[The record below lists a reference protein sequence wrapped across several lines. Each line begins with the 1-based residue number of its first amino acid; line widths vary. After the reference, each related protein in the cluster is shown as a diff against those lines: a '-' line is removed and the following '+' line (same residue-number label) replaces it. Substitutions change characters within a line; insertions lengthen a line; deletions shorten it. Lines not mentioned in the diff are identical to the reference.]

1 MTDMINAEMEEI
13 NINTEV
19 LVIGGGLTGLKA
31 ASEIAASGYK
41 VSLIEEE
48 SDIGFKEETK
58 YLLSVNEK
66 ELASLKKL
74 IKQVKN
80 NNQIEVL
87 TQTQIKGVT
96 GVTGDFNVT
105 LSKGNELKGKKVGA
119 IVIAT
124 NFSIKPLNEEYGLS
138 LSENV
143 LTQSQIEEL
152 LAPDNKAGREK
163 LINKTVAFVV
173 GFAQNGY
180 PLVMERVMR
189 SVLTAEETDGCSA
202 YVYAGDLKVA
212 SDGLE
217 VIYKDT
223 RDNGATYFKLKEA
236 PNINADGK
244 KISFYDEVLRR
255 DMELSPDIIVVEE
268 AVCAD
273 QSNEGLA
280 KLLRID
286 MGPFGF
292 LQKDNV
298 HLFPVCSNREGIFV
312 VGATREVQDLPLIWT
327 DVENVSLKVKNL
339 LGDGTRMVPKEKA
352 VVDTGKCVFCLT
364 CYRCCPHGAIYWD
377 EDNKAVISKI
387 ACQACGI
394 CASECPMDAIQ
405 IGGFKDEDIK
415 VQIQKCIETGS
426 NEPNIIAFCCQNS
439 AFEAGKMAE
448 AFNMPLPAGLK
459 IIKVPCAG
467 KVDIDY
473 ILSAFVNGA
482 DGVLV
487 MTCHNGNC
495 KSEQGN
501 IFANMRVDDVHRM
514 FEETG
519 FENDR
524 LKYVT
529 LASNMGQDFS
539 SAVIDM
545 ERKVKELGPSALR
558 N

>member
-1 MTDMINAEMEEI
+1 MTDMTNADMEEI
-13 NINTEV
+13 NINTKV
-19 LVIGGGLTGLKA
+19 LIIGGGMPGLKA
-31 ASEIAASGYK
+31 ASVIAASGYK
-41 VSLIEEE
+41 VGLIEEK
-48 SDIGFKEETK
+48 SDIGFQEETNC
-58 YLLSVNEK
+58 LFNLDSK
-66 ELASLKKL
+66 ELESLKKL
-74 IKQVKN
+74 AEQVKN
-80 NNQIEVL
+80 NNQIEVF

-105 LSKGNELKGKKVGA
+105 LSKENELKEKRVGA

-124 NFSIKPLNEEYGLS
+124 DFSVEPLNEKYGLS
-138 LSENV
+138 LSKNV
-143 LTQSQIEEL
+143 LTQSQMEKL
-152 LAPDNKAGREK
+152 LAPDNKSGRKK
-163 LINKTVAFVV
+163 LANKTVAFVV
-173 GFAQNGY
+173 GFAQEGY
-180 PLVMERVMR
+180 PLVMERVMH
-189 SVLTAEETDGCSA
+189 SVLAIEETEACNA

-217 VIYKDT
+217 MIYKDT
-223 RDNGATYFKLKEA
+223 RDKGATYFKLKEA
-236 PNINADGK
+236 PNISQDGK
-244 KISFYDEVLRR
+244 TISFYDDVLRR
-255 DMELSPDIIVVEE
+255 DMELSPDFLVVEE

-280 KLLRID
+280 ELLRID
-286 MGPFGF
+286 VGPFGF

-298 HLFPVCSNREGIFV
+298 HLFPVSSNREGIFV
-312 VGATREVQDLPLIWT
+312 VGATREVQNLPLIWT
-327 DVENVSLKVKNL
+327 DVENVALKVKNL

-352 VVDTGKCVFCLT
+352 VVDSGKCVFCLT

-405 IGGFKDEDIK
+405 IGGFKDEAIK
-415 VQIQKCIETGS
+415 VQIRNCIETGN

-467 KVDIDY
+467 KVDVDY

-501 IFANMRVDDVHRM
+501 TFANMRVGDVHRM
-514 FEETG
+514 FKETG

-545 ERKVKELGPSALR
+545 ESKIKELGPSALR

>member
-1 MTDMINAEMEEI
+1 MTDTTNVDMEEI
-13 NINTEV
+13 NINTGV
-19 LVIGGGLTGLKA
+19 LVIGGGIPGLKA
-31 ASEIAASGYK
+31 ASEIAASGYR
-41 VSLIEEE
+41 VSLIEKE
-48 SDIGFKEETK
+48 SDIGFQGGTNS
-58 YLLSVNEK
+58 LFSLNSNE
-66 ELASLKKL
+66 LDSLKKL
-74 IKQVKN
+74 VTQVKDN
-80 NNQIEVL
+80 DQIDIF
-87 TQTQIKGVT
+87 TRTQIKDVT

-105 LSKGNELKGKKVGA
+105 LSKENELKEKRVGA
-119 IVIAT
+119 IVVAT
-124 NFSIKPLNEEYGLS
+124 DFSVEPLNEKYGLS
-138 LSENV
+138 LSKNV
-143 LTQSQIEEL
+143 LTQSQVEEL
-152 LAPDNKAGREK
+152 LAPGNKSGRKK
-163 LINKTVAFVV
+163 LENKTVSFVV
-173 GFAQNGY
+173 GFAQEGY

-189 SVLTAEETDGCSA
+189 SVLAIEETKGCSA

-217 VIYKDT
+217 LIYKDT
-223 RDNGATYFKLKEA
+223 RDNGATYFKLKQA
-236 PNINADGK
+236 PNISPDGK
-244 KISFYDEVLRR
+244 KISFHDTVLRR
-255 DMELSPDIIVVEE
+255 DMELSTDLIVVEE

-280 KLLRID
+280 ELLRID
-286 MGPFGF
+286 VGPLGF

-327 DVENVSLKVKNL
+327 DVENVALKVKNL
-339 LGDGTRMVPKEKA
+339 LGDGKRMLPKEKA

-405 IGGFKDEDIK
+405 IGGFEDDDIK
-415 VQIQKCIETGS
+415 GQIQNFAESGN

-448 AFNMPLPAGLK
+448 AFNMPLPTGLK

-473 ILSAFVNGA
+473 LLSAFVNGA

-501 IFANMRVDDVHRM
+501 TFANMRVGDVHKM

-545 ERKVKELGPSALR
+545 ERKIKELGLSPLR

>member
-41 VSLIEEE
+41 VSLIEKE
-48 SDIGFKEETK
+48 SDIGFQEETN
-58 YLLSVNEK
+58 YLFSVNKK
-66 ELASLKKL
+66 ELASLEKL

-80 NNQIEVL
+80 NNQIEVF

-105 LSKGNELKGKKVGA
+105 LSKENELKGKKVGA
-119 IVIAT
+119 IIIAT
-124 NFSIKPLNEEYGLS
+124 DFSVEPLNEKYGLS
-138 LSENV
+138 LSKNV
-143 LTQSQIEEL
+143 LTQSQMEEL
-152 LAPDNKAGREK
+152 LAPDNKSGREK
-163 LINKTVAFVV
+163 LANKTVAFVV
-173 GFAQNGY
+173 GFAQDGY

-189 SVLTAEETDGCSA
+189 SVLAAEETDGCNA

-217 VIYKDT
+217 MIYKDT

-236 PNINADGK
+236 PNISQDGK
-244 KISFYDEVLRR
+244 KISFYDDVLRR
-255 DMELSPDIIVVEE
+255 DMELSPDLLIVEE

-280 KLLRID
+280 ELLRID
-286 MGPFGF
+286 MGPLGF

-415 VQIQKCIETGS
+415 VQIQKCIETGN

-439 AFEAGKMAE
+439 AFEAGEMAE

-459 IIKVPCAG
+459 TIKVPCAG

-473 ILSAFVNGA
+473 ILSAFLNGA

-501 IFANMRVDDVHRM
+501 IFANMRVGDAHKM

-519 FENDR
+519 FESDR

-545 ERKVKELGPSALR
+545 ERKVKELGLSALR

>member
-41 VSLIEEE
+41 VSLIEKEAE
-48 SDIGFKEETK
+48 IGFQGEKNS
-58 YLLSVNEK
+58 LFSLNNE
-66 ELASLKKL
+66 ELASLEKL
-74 IKQVKN
+74 IEQVKN
-80 NNQIEVL
+80 NNQIEVF

-119 IVIAT
+119 IIIAT
-124 NFSIKPLNEEYGLS
+124 DFSVEPLNEKYGLS

-143 LTQSQIEEL
+143 LTQSQMEEL

-163 LINKTVAFVV
+163 LANKTVAFVV
-173 GFAQNGY
+173 GFAQDGH

-189 SVLTAEETDGCSA
+189 SVLSIEETDGCNA

-217 VIYKDT
+217 IIYKDT

-236 PNINADGK
+236 PNIKPDGK
-244 KISFYDEVLRR
+244 TISFYDDVLRR
-255 DMELSPDIIVVEE
+255 DMELSPDLLIVEE

-280 KLLRID
+280 DLLRID
-286 MGPFGF
+286 MGPLGF

-312 VGATREVQDLPLIWT
+312 IGATREVQDLPLIWT

-415 VQIQKCIETGS
+415 VQIQNCIETGN

-448 AFNMPLPAGLK
+448 AFNMPLPVGLK
-459 IIKVPCAG
+459 TIKVPCAG

-514 FEETG
+514 FKETG

-545 ERKVKELGPSALR
+545 ERKVKELGLSPLR

>member
-1 MTDMINAEMEEI
+1 MTDMTNVDMEEI
-13 NINTEV
+13 NINTWV
-19 LVIGGGLTGLKA
+19 LVIGGGIPGLKA

-41 VSLIEEE
+41 VSLIEKK
-48 SDIGFKEETK
+48 SHIGFQEETNS
-58 YLLSVNEK
+58 LFSVNKK
-66 ELASLKKL
+66 ELASLEKL

-80 NNQIEVL
+80 NNQIEVF
-87 TQTQIKGVT
+87 TQTQIKDVT

-105 LSKGNELKGKKVGA
+105 LSKENELKGINVGA

-124 NFSIKPLNEEYGLS
+124 DFSIKPLNEKYGLS

-143 LTQSQIEEL
+143 LTQSQMEKL
-152 LAPDNKAGREK
+152 LAPDNKSGRKK
-163 LINKTVAFVV
+163 LANKTVAVV
-173 GFAQNGY
+173 VDFAQEGY

-189 SVLTAEETDGCSA
+189 SVLDIEETNGCSA

-217 VIYKDT
+217 ILYKDT

-236 PNINADGK
+236 PNISPDGK
-244 KISFYDEVLRR
+244 TISFYDNVLRR
-255 DMELSPDIIVVEE
+255 DMELSPDLLIVEE

-280 KLLRID
+280 ELLRID
-286 MGPFGF
+286 VGPFGF

-312 VGATREVQDLPLIWT
+312 VGSTREVQDLPLMWT
-327 DVENVSLKVKNL
+327 DVENVALKVKNL
-339 LGDGTRMVPKEKA
+339 LGDGKRMLPKEKA
-352 VVDTGKCVFCLT
+352 VVDSGKCVFCLT
-364 CYRCCPHGAIYWD
+364 CYRSCPHGAIYWD

-415 VQIQKCIETGS
+415 VQIKNCIETGN

-448 AFNMPLPAGLK
+448 AFNMQLPAGLK

-514 FEETG
+514 FKETG

-545 ERKVKELGPSALR
+545 ERKVKELGLSPLR

>member
-1 MTDMINAEMEEI
+1 MTDMTNVDMDEI
-13 NINTEV
+13 TINTEV
-19 LVIGGGLTGLKA
+19 LIIGGGLPGLKA
-31 ASEIAASGYK
+31 ASEIADSGYK
-41 VSLIEEE
+41 VSLIEKE
-48 SDIGFKEETK
+48 SGIGFLEKTNG
-58 YLLSVNEK
+58 LFGLNEK
-66 ELASLKKL
+66 EIESLKKL
-74 IKQVKN
+74 IAQVKD
-80 NNQIEVL
+80 NNQIEIFTR
-87 TQTQIKGVT
+87 TQVTGVT
-96 GVTGDFNVT
+96 GVTGDFKVT
-105 LSKGNELKGKKVGA
+105 LSKENELAEKKVGA
-119 IVIAT
+119 SVVAT
-124 NFSIKPLNEEYGLS
+124 DFSVKPLNEKYGLS
-138 LSENV
+138 LSKNV

-152 LAPDNKAGREK
+152 LSPDNKSGRKK
-163 LINKTVAFVV
+163 LENKTIAFLV
-173 GFAQNGY
+173 GFAQEGY
-180 PLVMERVMR
+180 PLVLERIMR
-189 SVLTAEETDGCSA
+189 SVLSIEETNGCSA

-217 VIYKDT
+217 MVYKDT

-236 PNINADGK
+236 PNISPDGK
-244 KISFYDEVLRR
+244 KISFYDNVLRR
-255 DMELSPDIIVVEE
+255 DMELSPDLVVVEE

-280 KLLRID
+280 ELLRID
-286 MGPFGF
+286 VGPFGF

-298 HLFPVCSNREGIFV
+298 HLFPVCSNREGIFI
-312 VGATREVQDLPLIWT
+312 VGSTREVQDLPLIWT
-327 DVENVSLKVKNL
+327 DLENVALKVKNL
-339 LGDGTRMVPKEKA
+339 LGDGKRLVPKEKA

-405 IGGFKDEDIK
+405 IGGFKDDDIK
-415 VQIQKCIETGS
+415 GQINSCIEPGNT
-426 NEPNIIAFCCQNS
+426 EPNIIAFCCQNS

-448 AFNMPLPAGLK
+448 AFNLPLPAGLK

-495 KSEQGN
+495 KSEHGN
-501 IFANMRVDDVHRM
+501 IFANMRVGDVHRLL
-514 FEETG
+514 EETG

-529 LASNMGQDFS
+529 LASNMGLDFS
-539 SAVIDM
+539 SITTDM
-545 ERKVKELGPSALR
+545 EAKIKELGPNSLK

>member
-1 MTDMINAEMEEI
+1 MTDMTNADMEEI
-13 NINTEV
+13 NINTKV
-19 LVIGGGLTGLKA
+19 LIIGGGMPGLKA
-31 ASEIAASGYK
+31 ASVIAASGYK
-41 VSLIEEE
+41 VSLIEEK
-48 SDIGFKEETK
+48 SDIGFQEETNC
-58 YLLSVNEK
+58 LFNLDSK
-66 ELASLKKL
+66 ELESLKKL
-74 IKQVKN
+74 AEQVKN
-80 NNQIEVL
+80 NNQIEVF

-105 LSKGNELKGKKVGA
+105 LSKENELKEKRVGA

-124 NFSIKPLNEEYGLS
+124 DFSVEPLNEKYGLS
-138 LSENV
+138 LSKNV
-143 LTQSQIEEL
+143 LTQSQMEKL
-152 LAPDNKAGREK
+152 LAPDNKSGRKK
-163 LINKTVAFVV
+163 LANKTVAFVV
-173 GFAQNGY
+173 GFAQEGY
-180 PLVMERVMR
+180 PLVMERVMH
-189 SVLTAEETDGCSA
+189 SVLAIEETEACNA

-217 VIYKDT
+217 MIYKDT

-236 PNINADGK
+236 PNISQDGK
-244 KISFYDEVLRR
+244 TISFYDDVLRR
-255 DMELSPDIIVVEE
+255 DMELSPDFLVVEE
-268 AVCAD
+268 AVCSD

-280 KLLRID
+280 ELLRID
-286 MGPFGF
+286 VGPFGF

-298 HLFPVCSNREGIFV
+298 HLFPVSSNREGIFV

-327 DVENVSLKVKNL
+327 DVENVALKVKNL

-352 VVDTGKCVFCLT
+352 VVDSGKCVFCLT

-415 VQIQKCIETGS
+415 VQIGNCIETGN

-467 KVDIDY
+467 KVDVDY

-501 IFANMRVDDVHRM
+501 TFANMRVGDVHRM
-514 FEETG
+514 FKETG

-539 SAVIDM
+539 STVIDM
-545 ERKVKELGPSALR
+545 ESKIKELGPSALR

>member
-1 MTDMINAEMEEI
+1 MTDTTNVEMEEI

-41 VSLIEEE
+41 VSLIEKK
-48 SDIGFKEETK
+48 SDIGFQEETNS
-58 YLLSVNEK
+58 LFSVNKK
-66 ELASLKKL
+66 ELASLEKL

-80 NNQIEVL
+80 NNQIEVF
-87 TQTQIKGVT
+87 TQTQIKDVT

-105 LSKGNELKGKKVGA
+105 LSKENELKGINVGA

-124 NFSIKPLNEEYGLS
+124 DFSIKPLNEKYGLS

-143 LTQSQIEEL
+143 LTQSQMEKL
-152 LAPDNKAGREK
+152 LAPDNKSGRKK
-163 LINKTVAFVV
+163 LANKTVAFVV
-173 GFAQNGY
+173 GFAQEGY

-189 SVLTAEETDGCSA
+189 SVLDIEETNGCSA

-217 VIYKDT
+217 ILYKDT

-236 PNINADGK
+236 PNISPDGK
-244 KISFYDEVLRR
+244 TISFYDNVLRR
-255 DMELSPDIIVVEE
+255 DMELSPDLLIVEE

-280 KLLRID
+280 ELLRID
-286 MGPFGF
+286 VGPFGF

-312 VGATREVQDLPLIWT
+312 VGSTREVQDLPLMWT
-327 DVENVSLKVKNL
+327 DVENVALKVKNL
-339 LGDGTRMVPKEKA
+339 LGDGKRMLPKEKA

-364 CYRCCPHGAIYWD
+364 CYRSCPHGAIYWD

-415 VQIQKCIETGS
+415 VQIKNCIETGN

-514 FEETG
+514 FKETG

-545 ERKVKELGPSALR
+545 ERKVKELGLSPLR

>member
-1 MTDMINAEMEEI
+1 
-13 NINTEV
+13 
-19 LVIGGGLTGLKA
+19 
-31 ASEIAASGYK
+31 
-41 VSLIEEE
+41 
-48 SDIGFKEETK
+48 
-58 YLLSVNEK
+58 
-66 ELASLKKL
+66 
-74 IKQVKN
+74 
-80 NNQIEVL
+80 
-87 TQTQIKGVT
+87 
-96 GVTGDFNVT
+96 
-105 LSKGNELKGKKVGA
+105 
-119 IVIAT
+119 
-124 NFSIKPLNEEYGLS
+124 
-138 LSENV
+138 
-143 LTQSQIEEL
+143 
-152 LAPDNKAGREK
+152 
-163 LINKTVAFVV
+163 
-173 GFAQNGY
+173 
-180 PLVMERVMR
+180 
-189 SVLTAEETDGCSA
+189 
-202 YVYAGDLKVA
+202 
-212 SDGLE
+212 
-217 VIYKDT
+217 
-223 RDNGATYFKLKEA
+223 
-236 PNINADGK
+236 
-244 KISFYDEVLRR
+244 
-255 DMELSPDIIVVEE
+255 MELSPDLLVVEE

-280 KLLRID
+280 ELLRID
-286 MGPFGF
+286 IGPLGF

-312 VGATREVQDLPLIWT
+312 IGATREVQDLPLIWT

-415 VQIQKCIETGS
+415 VQIQKCIETGN

-473 ILSAFVNGA
+473 ILSAFLNGA

-501 IFANMRVDDVHRM
+501 IFANMRVDDAHKM

-529 LASNMGQDFS
+529 LASNMGHDFS
-539 SAVIDM
+539 STVIDM
-545 ERKVKELGPSALR
+545 ERKIKELGLSPLR